1 MADGADL
8 RFVHLSLGV
17 DPSHRRITGIVQ
29 DDLGFLWI
37 GTDDGLKRYDGYRV
51 RDYRH
56 DPKDPNSLPDS
67 YIVALFKDRSGK
79 LWVASGRN
87 LDIYDPAT
95 EKFTP
100 FRLDRNS
107 TKRWTGRV
115 AAISQDRGGTI
126 WLSTDKGLYE
136 VDPAAT
142 RPLLL
147 PARSAQR
154 GLAEQ
159 QCGSIRDRIERRNN
173 LGGHCGGVESIDRKS
188 HRRRGALHL
197 TWLIRWRPRSW
208 RITREFCGWCT
219 EERTVQGWR

>member
-1 MADGADL
+1 MMSVRSIAIIAVLLAPSAVPGAEPDTPAITLPVADGADL

-100 FRLDRNS
+100 FR
-107 TKRWTGRV
+107 
-115 AAISQDRGGTI
+115 A
-126 WLSTDKGLYE
+126 
-136 VDPAAT
+136 
-142 RPLLL
+142 
-147 PARSAQR
+147 
-154 GLAEQ
+154 
-159 QCGSIRDRIERRNN
+159 GSE
-173 LGGHCGGVESIDRKS
+173 
-188 HRRRGALHL
+188 
-197 TWLIRWRPRSW
+197 
-208 RITREFCGWCT
+208 
-219 EERTVQGWR
+219 